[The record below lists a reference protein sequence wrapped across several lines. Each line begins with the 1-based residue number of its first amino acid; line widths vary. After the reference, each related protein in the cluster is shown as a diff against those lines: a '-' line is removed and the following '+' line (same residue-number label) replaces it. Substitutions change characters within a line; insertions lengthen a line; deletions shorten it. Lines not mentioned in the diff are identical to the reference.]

1 MKFNSL
7 QKHSSLR
14 EIRVGI
20 KKTEVK
26 LTKANF
32 SLVASVP
39 FVEVATHADEC
50 DLTSKL
56 TFREPIPR

>member
-1 MKFNSL
+1 MKFDLL

-14 EIRVGI
+14 EMRVR

-32 SLVASVP
+32 SLVACSVC
-39 FVEVATHADEC
+39 FEVATHADEC

-56 TFREPIPR
+56 TFREPIPQ